1 MLSELKNYTETNGMK
16 LNIKKTKVMIFNKTG
31 RHMRRNIYFGTDK
44 IETTR
49 EYKYLGFKVTPSGE
63 ITSGLK
69 DLKDRAM
76 RAFAKT
82 KKKLG
87 AFFRTKPEITLKIFK
102 SLIIPILLYASDFW
116 GILNL
121 PANNPIETV
130 HMSFCKQLLGVQK
143 CTTNIGVLL
152 ELGEIPLMLYA
163 KKNALK
169 NWSRIANKLKC
180 NDLTSETYESAIEK
194 DLVWPR
200 YIENTITK
208 NGLRG
213 LFLVQSKD
221 THTQVFQRMKDIFL
235 QESFSD
241 INSDNS
247 KLRTYG
253 KFKQTAGYESYLN
266 DIKDL
271 RVRSSFTKLRLSNH
285 ELMIEKGRHQKK
297 KLERYERVCPFCPL
311 QIEDE
316 IHFLLEC
323 SCYQRLRG
331 HLFTEAN
338 EKLPNFKYL
347 QNTQKFFLLMNNQKL
362 TSITPKYIHEMME
375 TRKVS
380 TEAQNT
386 QI

>member
-1 MLSELKNYTETNGMK
+1 
-16 LNIKKTKVMIFNKTG
+16 MIFNKTG

-69 DLKDRAM
+69 DLKDRAL

-87 AFFRTKPEITLKIFK
+87 AFFRAKPEITLKIFK
-102 SLIIPILLYASDFW
+102 SLIVPILLYASDFW
-116 GILNL
+116 GILN
-121 PANNPIETV
+121 PPVNNPIDTV

-152 ELGEIPLMLYA
+152 ELGELPLMHYA

-169 NWSRIANKLKC
+169 NWSRIANKKKC
-180 NDLTSETYESAIEK
+180 NDLTSKTYESAIEK
-194 DLVWPR
+194 GLQWPK
-200 YIENTITK
+200 YIENTITI

-213 LFLVQSKD
+213 LFLVKSMD
-221 THTQVFQRMKDIFL
+221 THTKVFQKMKDIFL
-235 QESFSD
+235 QESLCE

-247 KLRTYG
+247 KLRTYSKLKHVG
-253 KFKQTAGYESYLN
+253 EYENYLN
-266 DIKDL
+266 KINNL
-271 RVRSSFTKLRLSNH
+271 RERSSFTKFRLSNH
-285 ELMIEKGRHQKK
+285 ELMIEKGRHHKPQ
-297 KLERYERVCPFCPL
+297 KLERHERVCPFCPL

-323 SCYQRLRG
+323 PSYLNLQG
-331 HLFTEAN
+331 QLFSKAN
-338 EKLPNFKYL
+338 EELPNFRYL
-347 QNTQKFFLLMNNQKL
+347 QNTQKFFQLMTNQKL
-362 TSITPKYIHEMME
+362 TITTAKYIHKMME
-375 TRKVS
+375 KRKVLIE
-380 TEAQNT
+380 TQNI
-386 QI
+386 QL